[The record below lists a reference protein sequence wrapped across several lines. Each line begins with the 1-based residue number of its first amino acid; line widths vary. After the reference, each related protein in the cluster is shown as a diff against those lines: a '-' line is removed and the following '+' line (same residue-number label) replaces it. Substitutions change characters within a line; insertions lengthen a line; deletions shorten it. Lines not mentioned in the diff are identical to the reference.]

1 MVQKSRVMEPDMLE
15 LSDSLP
21 GWLFFGSFVGDGSAG
36 GIVFGVAPR
45 PRALYSRDHGPR
57 RD

>member
-1 MVQKSRVMEPDMLE
+1 MEPDMLE